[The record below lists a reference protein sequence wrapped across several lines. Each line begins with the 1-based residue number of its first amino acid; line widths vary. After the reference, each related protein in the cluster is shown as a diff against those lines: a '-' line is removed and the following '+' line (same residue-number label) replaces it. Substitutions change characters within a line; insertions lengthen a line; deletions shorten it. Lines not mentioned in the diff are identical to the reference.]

1 MDSQSSVY
9 LDSAARSGYV
19 NTADFDRYVAAG
31 IYFYPVCGQGKLLQ
45 IFFDRIEGL
54 GPRIVSWLTRDQP
67 KTSFWTHFDRY
78 RPGIFGEAVSILKH
92 RHHRWLRLQ
101 QWVQSIGHD
110 EGVRPW

>member
-1 MDSQSSVY
+1 MSILQTLTDMWP
-9 LDSAARSGYV
+9 
-19 NTADFDRYVAAG
+19 AG

-67 KTSFWTHFDRY
+67 KTSLWTHFDRY
-78 RPGIFGEAVSILKH
+78 RPGILREAVSILKQ
-92 RHHRWLRLQ
+92 RHHRRLRRQ

-110 EGVRPW
+110 EGVIPW

>member
-1 MDSQSSVY
+1 MVFAEQE
-9 LDSAARSGYV
+9 LSGYV

-31 IYFYPVCGQGKLLQ
+31 IYFYPVCGQGKLLR

-67 KTSFWTHFDRY
+67 KTSLWTHFDRY
-78 RPGIFGEAVSILKH
+78 RPGILREAVSILKQ
-92 RHHRWLRLQ
+92 RHHRRLRRQ

-110 EGVRPW
+110 EGVIPW